1 MTFAEQWRAILTDF
15 EVELDKALLAC
26 FRAQGYLLPGAV
38 STSRSVA
45 KGDLRRCPTCD
56 AFREWPGDSDHK
68 TGLAQ
73 TGRRGPRAW
82 WPSWWCARED
92 DWPSSMPDDAGV
104 GEDCPVWQPLVL
116 IRCARCRQEMPSNDA
131 CVCDF
136 IDFMG
141 MR

>member
-1 MTFAEQWRAILTDF
+1 MTFAEQWRDTIASIESD
-15 EVELDKALLAC
+15 LDKAMLAC
-26 FRAQGYLLPGAV
+26 FRAQGYSLPGAV

-45 KGDLRRCPTCD
+45 KGNPRRCPTCD
-56 AFREWPGDSDHK
+56 AFREWPGSSDHEI
-68 TGLAQ
+68 
-73 TGRRGPRAW
+73 GRAE
-82 WPSWWCARED
+82 WWCSREE

-104 GEDCPVWQPLVL
+104 DEDCPVWQPLVL

-136 IDFMG
+136 LDFMG